1 MRFQDWEDIGRQR
14 VTRMILEVGREVY
27 SDVYRTGPTVGVVGG
42 VLVRLGTAQWRVF
55 VLEDG

>member
-27 SDVYRTGPTVGVVGG
+27 SDVYRTGHTVGVEGG
-42 VLVRLGTAQWRVF
+42 VLVRLGATQWRVC